1 MLFFL
6 IRSKVFMSLYKIPQ
20 WLVSNHQNPS
30 AATLKFT
37 FSEMY
42 GSSILVEE
50 SLIYSFPSPIF
61 NVGVWINCYTG
72 IPQFS
77 PSALCLNTR
86 HFTEGL
92 HDLIDFFFKLS
103 YIQKKYYCKRILI
116 KENIYLGKTMSLKQI
131 CEYSKPK

>member
-6 IRSKVFMSLYKIPQ
+6 ISSKVFMSLYKIPQ

-72 IPQFS
+72 IP
-77 PSALCLNTR
+77 
-86 HFTEGL
+86 
-92 HDLIDFFFKLS
+92 
-103 YIQKKYYCKRILI
+103 
-116 KENIYLGKTMSLKQI
+116 
-131 CEYSKPK
+131 

>member
-42 GSSILVEE
+42 GSSRRK
-50 SLIYSFPSPIF
+50 FNIF
-61 NVGVWINCYTG
+61 IS
-72 IPQFS
+72 IPYLQ
-77 PSALCLNTR
+77 CG
-86 HFTEGL
+86 GL
-92 HDLIDFFFKLS
+92 D
-103 YIQKKYYCKRILI
+103 
-116 KENIYLGKTMSLKQI
+116 
-131 CEYSKPK
+131 